1 MKILLFILILTFSF
15 QTLVKADNIS
25 DFEIEGISIGDS
37 ILKHFSDE
45 DINSAPSINFG
56 EYNKLLFHKDLNQ
69 YESLL
74 MVYKKNDKDFIIKG
88 LTGNIVIDTDINACY
103 KKMKIMDKEI
113 SKLFAN
119 LERKDWGIM
128 KTPEEYQ
135 TYYPITYDFDNKDR
149 IQIACYDF
157 RISKN
162 EDNTDGDLLKIS
174 MYESDYRKAS
184 ALIAEKA
191 N

>member
-1 MKILLFILILTFSF
+1 
-15 QTLVKADNIS
+15 
-25 DFEIEGISIGDS
+25 
-37 ILKHFSDE
+37 
-45 DINSAPSINFG
+45 
-56 EYNKLLFHKDLNQ
+56 
-69 YESLL
+69 
-74 MVYKKNDKDFIIKG
+74 
-88 LTGNIVIDTDINACY
+88 
-103 KKMKIMDKEI
+103 
-113 SKLFAN
+113 
-119 LERKDWGIM
+119 M

>member
-1 MKILLFILILTFSF
+1 MKRLLIILILTLSF
-15 QTLVKADNIS
+15 QPWTKADNIS